1 MRHLFFVLALF
12 VLVGCVDPQVER
24 QQAIARQ
31 QEAQSAAVIAQS
43 NASIADSKA
52 ETERFQI
59 LAQAAKPDYTPIYVF
74 VLVIGVCVATFIYWQ
89 GKHAVAQA
97 ETIRAA
103 LTQRQAPM
111 ITVQPQM
118 QIPGP
123 VAEAARLRGGFAQW
137 DGDAGRWL
145 IVDDG
150 GRVLARQRMLTGA

>member
-1 MRHLFFVLALF
+1 MKHLFFVLALF

-31 QEAQSAAVIAQS
+31 QEAQSNAVVAQS
-43 NASIADSKA
+43 NASIANSKA
-52 ETERFQI
+52 ETERFAI
-59 LAQAAKPDYTPIYVF
+59 LAQAAKPDYTPLIAF
-74 VLVIGVCVATFIYWQ
+74 VLVVGVCVVTFIYWQ

-97 ETIRAA
+97 EAMRVA
-103 LTQRQAPM
+103 LTQRQTPV

-150 GRVLARQRMLTGA
+150 GRVMARQKMLVG

>member
-1 MRHLFFVLALF
+1 MKYLFFILVLF
-12 VLVGCVDPQVER
+12 VLVGCVDPQAER

-31 QEAQSAAVIAQS
+31 QEAQSAATIAQS
-43 NASIADSKA
+43 NAAIASSKA

-74 VLVIGVCVATFIYWQ
+74 LLVVGVLIGTFIYWQ

-97 ETIRAA
+97 ETMRYMA
-103 LTQRQAPM
+103 LNQTPA
-111 ITVQPQM
+111 ITIQPQVR
-118 QIPGP
+118 IPGE
-123 VAEAARLRGGFAQW
+123 VAEAARLRGGYPEW

-150 GRVLARQRMLTGA
+150 GRVLARQKMLTGA